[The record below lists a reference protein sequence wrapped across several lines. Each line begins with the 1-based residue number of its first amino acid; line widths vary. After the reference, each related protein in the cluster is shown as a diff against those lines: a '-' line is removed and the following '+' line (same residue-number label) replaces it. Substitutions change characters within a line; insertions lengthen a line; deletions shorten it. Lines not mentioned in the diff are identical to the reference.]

1 MFSREDAIRDPQY
14 GTFEWILE
22 ADDHDGHYTSSN
34 SSNGN
39 EGADGEDV
47 AEDHISWDD
56 VDDEDVDEESSDE
69 ESSDE
74 NDCYQNEYCE
84 QKAEARSPLLRW
96 LSSGHG
102 LLHIFLKAGSKST
115 LMKLIAGHSTTRRE
129 LERWSAERTL
139 VVSHFFAWRAGDAM
153 QQTLHGLYRSILFS
167 VLANC
172 PSLIRDVFP
181 TACQVFDT
189 TTFEPH
195 IDEPY
200 FRFPAKLQEG
210 FQNLIEVSVPRNT
223 CFCFMIHGLDEFK
236 HDPAHRH
243 SHQDLVAQLRSWA
256 QHANIKMLVGSRPE
270 MAFLNLVLCE
280 LRVNLHELTRWDILR
295 VVQNTFKRRSSFD
308 ATSSFYKALTDH
320 VVCRAEGVFF

>member
-102 LLHIFLKAGSKST
+102 LLHIFLKAGS
-115 LMKLIAGHSTTRRE
+115 
-129 LERWSAERTL
+129 
-139 VVSHFFAWRAGDAM
+139 
-153 QQTLHGLYRSILFS
+153 
-167 VLANC
+167 
-172 PSLIRDVFP
+172 
-181 TACQVFDT
+181 
-189 TTFEPH
+189 
-195 IDEPY
+195 
-200 FRFPAKLQEG
+200 
-210 FQNLIEVSVPRNT
+210 
-223 CFCFMIHGLDEFK
+223 
-236 HDPAHRH
+236 
-243 SHQDLVAQLRSWA
+243 
-256 QHANIKMLVGSRPE
+256 
-270 MAFLNLVLCE
+270 
-280 LRVNLHELTRWDILR
+280 
-295 VVQNTFKRRSSFD
+295 
-308 ATSSFYKALTDH
+308 
-320 VVCRAEGVFF
+320 